1 MGNKR
6 RMKQFTKNTRD
17 ELEDIIEINKLKQD
31 EAEVAELKDSDLFVI
46 NEGKSED
53 IKRNREK
60 LAKDRFKQY
69 HKERS
74 KSERDKVKKFMTKT
88 PPPPQTRE
96 KETRVKG
103 LFDIWATPEEH
114 IGMKKISK
122 NKIRDRNVLSKSID
136 KIRRVVV
143 PHAGQSY
150 NPPAVEHQKVIS
162 KIVEEE
168 VQDIQ
173 KEEKIALILNPDLR
187 PEVKTLPE
195 QIAKLKEFC
204 QEKEKKRKPA
214 PKVESES
221 DEEGPT
227 KLSVNPPVD
236 RANALT
242 PKERKMRKI
251 EKQQRGL
258 KIHEKKMRM
267 KALSNKPMTKKRR
280 KLLNKIKKTKE
291 EREKAEKEAWEKE
304 GIVSKPRKLGLYKY
318 QKPKTD
324 FAAPEEL
331 PDALRKQ
338 KGSSNLI
345 KDQFDSFFRR
355 NLLPVEAP
363 PNDRKK
369 LKEREY
375 KQHRS
380 NTEKEWIREQEKK
393 GDVARQLARDKL
405 RDRKRK
411 TALLRGLKAPTE
423 KNENDEDL
431 IFI

>member
-17 ELEDIIEINKLKQD
+17 ELEDIIEINKIKQD
-31 EAEVAELKDSDLFVI
+31 ETEVAELKDSDLFVI

-204 QEKEKKRKPA
+204 QEKEK
-214 PKVESES
+214 S
-221 DEEGPT
+221 
-227 KLSVNPPVD
+227 KLC
-236 RANALT
+236 
-242 PKERKMRKI
+242 K
-251 EKQQRGL
+251 
-258 KIHEKKMRM
+258 
-267 KALSNKPMTKKRR
+267 
-280 KLLNKIKKTKE
+280 
-291 EREKAEKEAWEKE
+291 
-304 GIVSKPRKLGLYKY
+304 
-318 QKPKTD
+318 
-324 FAAPEEL
+324 
-331 PDALRKQ
+331 
-338 KGSSNLI
+338 
-345 KDQFDSFFRR
+345 
-355 NLLPVEAP
+355 
-363 PNDRKK
+363 
-369 LKEREY
+369 
-375 KQHRS
+375 
-380 NTEKEWIREQEKK
+380 
-393 GDVARQLARDKL
+393 
-405 RDRKRK
+405 
-411 TALLRGLKAPTE
+411 
-423 KNENDEDL
+423 L
-431 IFI
+431 IFRTQTCAQSGKRVR